1 MSIRSLTPFLF
12 TYAAMVAGVSSL
24 LAAAA
29 GSLVLSAKLIMLSMI
44 LDGLDGHVARLLKRT
59 SDFGAELDTFVDVVS
74 FGVAPAFLAWQA
86 ALHEFGA
93 LGVLVVCLIVSSGA
107 SRLARFRLVNPD
119 RGQKGYTGLPITVLA
134 GWLAMAVLIVES
146 GLLSTDWV
154 SLTEGPVATLA
165 WTVAVMFTF
174 LQISEVHYGKPTKAP
189 VIFAVCGLAVAFLF
203 LTQELAVA
211 SAIGI
216 CAGMFFYGVFSPYI
230 PRQEELIE
238 MEMDMEEADDEEPL
252 PVHHS

>member
-1 MSIRSLTPFLF
+1 MWLRSLLPFLF
-12 TYAAMVAGVSSL
+12 TYAAMLAGVSSL
-24 LAAAA
+24 VAAADGA
-29 GSLVLSAKLIMLSMI
+29 LFLSAKLIMLSMI

-59 SDFGAELDTFVDVVS
+59 TDFGAELDTFVDMVS

-93 LGVLVVCLIVSSGA
+93 LGLILVFMMVSSGA

-134 GWLAMAVLIVES
+134 GWLSMVVLIVES
-146 GLLSTDWV
+146 GLLDVDWV
-154 SLTEGPVATLA
+154 SLTNGPVATLA
-165 WTVAVMFTF
+165 WTVAAMFTL
-174 LQISEVHYGKPTKAP
+174 LQVSEVHYGKPTKAP

-211 SAIGI
+211 SALGI
-216 CAGMFFYGVFSPYI
+216 CAGMFFYGFISPYL
-230 PRQEELIE
+230 PRHEEFLELDIDDGE
-238 MEMDMEEADDEEPL
+238 DEEPI